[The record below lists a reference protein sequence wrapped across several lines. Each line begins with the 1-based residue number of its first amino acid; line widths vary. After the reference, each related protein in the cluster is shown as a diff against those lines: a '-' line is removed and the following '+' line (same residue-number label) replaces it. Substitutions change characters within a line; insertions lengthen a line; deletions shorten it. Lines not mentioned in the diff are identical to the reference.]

1 MRNPYSVGMAL
12 GVAVLCAAHIANAQ
26 SITFSANQS
35 GQTSDFVMLSD
46 ITSGSLS
53 SVTTLGPGKP
63 TIEELILKLPAT
75 SALAPLLSSPAN
87 FDGTLVETGVSD
99 ILTERFAGM
108 QVIGQKNSSGVE
120 TVDLGFSRVSISTAA
135 VTAPEIDA
143 TFAVSSLTL
152 LLGGL
157 VTLRGRRQPRVPS

>member
-1 MRNPYSVGMAL
+1 
-12 GVAVLCAAHIANAQ
+12 
-26 SITFSANQS
+26 
-35 GQTSDFVMLSD
+35 
-46 ITSGSLS
+46 
-53 SVTTLGPGKP
+53 
-63 TIEELILKLPAT
+63 
-75 SALAPLLSSPAN
+75 
-87 FDGTLVETGVSD
+87 
-99 ILTERFAGM
+99 M